1 MRRRRIGGG
10 RDRGVGDVRTGA
22 GETTT
27 TTISH
32 RIAPGWWSG
41 LRLRSPL
48 TLNARVCSAGIND
61 TLELG
66 GSHPLA
72 SDVEM
77 ARLLDA
83 CNAARSLPV
92 RSSAGGSASN
102 VLRAVASFGASARL
116 VGARGDDA
124 DGGY

>member
-27 TTISH
+27 TISH
-32 RIAPGWWSG
+32 RIAPGS
-41 LRLRSPL
+41 LRFPL